1 MKQHQRPAQP
11 ILRKSEKDFYFFSNS
26 YQTDKKATAKPE
38 ISAMITFL
46 LLVLSLSLPSFTA
59 QNLLAQN
66 APVAIP
72 IEINGGNGA
81 EPYNDDLNQWTGG
94 WQAPQAIYDRGT
106 YQDNPEHWSQDRRSE
121 GSTWSNSDE
130 YDGYGILVVDM
141 QQLRT
146 INHFRVFQMF
156 SDGETTGIEIFMNST
171 YTGSTAPLSSDG
183 GWASVTS
190 GIIPIGPGQDNGDYI
205 SLPTAI
211 PVTEFSS
218 RYIKIH
224 AYNDGSGAYGDG
236 SYIEFKGIKAF
247 YFNGSSYSIN
257 YMRGGPIPELTVY
270 TYSTT
275 NIGMTTATGNG
286 EITDL
291 GLSAVTA
298 HGFCWNTDGTPI
310 IDDSHSDEGSLSEP
324 GEFSSSITGLSLGT
338 EYYIRAYATNA
349 EGTVYGDEE
358 YFTTSAGE
366 PVVSTQAATNI
377 SLTTATGNGT
387 ISDLGL
393 SNVTAHGFCWREY
406 YYGWPNIDDDSHTN
420 EGSSLST
427 GTFTSSITGLTPGT
441 WYNVRAYAT
450 NSQGTSYGTV
460 VYFQTNDFTYPSV
473 TTESVSNISYT
484 TATGHGTITDLG
496 IPNPT
501 AHGVCWNTTGS
512 PTIAGNHTDLGSASA
527 TGAFTTS
534 ITGLTNETTY
544 YVRAYATNAK
554 GTAYGETTSFTTLT
568 YNPFNWYALGTG
580 ADADVFA
587 VASSGDYV
595 YAGGLFTTIG
605 GNSIPRIARWDG
617 SSWTGL
623 GQGVDDGMVLAVA
636 VDGNDVYIGGNFYNV
651 SGSSINKIAKW
662 DGSSWS
668 SITTTPPNGTVSALA
683 VVNGILYAAGDFSMI
698 DGVNVNYIARWD
710 GSSWSALSEGVN
722 GIVYALAT
730 DGTNLYVGG
739 SFVGINGINNG
750 YRIARW
756 DGSQWSG
763 FGNGISH
770 ASVSAIAVMDGNV
783 YAGGSF
789 SDASGVPNTR
799 NLAKWDGSSWNSIC
813 TFGNATSVRAL
824 AVSNGAVYAG
834 GYFDAISGVQANNIA
849 KYNGSTWSR
858 IGSSSANGVNST
870 VNALSVSP
878 ALSSVIVGGSFS
890 QTYGISNGAYISRFT
905 DDDNNFSETIVWTG
919 STSSNWSTAANW
931 SNNAVPAA
939 SDNVTI
945 PAAPSNQPVV
955 NEAPGTPAVCNDI
968 TIATGASVTIAPG
981 KALTV
986 NGTLANNAGNSGLL
1000 LQSDASGTA
1009 SLLHNTAGVNATLQ
1023 RYIPGS
1029 TELDDM
1035 VYHLVSVPL
1044 TPETNSTSNLF
1055 LGSYLYNFSE
1065 NTNTWVIMGTPT
1077 TNILDETRGYM
1088 VYYPGANITYG
1099 FEGPMNH
1106 NSFTALTTFTPGK
1119 SPMAGNYGL
1128 NLVPNPY
1135 PSAIDWDAASGWTK
1149 TNLHNAVY
1157 VWNSAVSTSN
1167 YASYVNGASTN
1178 GGSRYIAPG
1187 QAFFVGANNLNP
1199 VLTMSYDVRLHH
1211 TVSFLKEHTI
1221 QNDLLLIH
1229 AEAGNKSDEAVI
1241 RFANGA
1247 TNSFDGEWDA
1257 YKMTGGES
1265 APQLG
1270 SLTEDGISL
1279 SINSLPLSG
1288 KPVSV
1293 PLTFS
1298 LNTDA
1303 DARFSFSGLN
1313 TFTAYQAIN
1322 LEDKLTGELIDL
1334 KQKSDYVFSH
1344 NTGNTAE
1351 RFVLHFG
1358 SPAGIEDAENHN
1370 ISSWFSGNTFYLST
1384 PEYVGEKAKVEVFSI
1399 SGQLL
1404 YSHELT
1410 LSNLQQF
1417 NLHAKGAV
1425 ITRVTL
1431 NTKVLNTK
1439 AVVL

>member
-1 MKQHQRPAQP
+1 M
-11 ILRKSEKDFYFFSNS
+11 
-26 YQTDKKATAKPE
+26 
-38 ISAMITFL
+38 
-46 LLVLSLSLPSFTA
+46 
-59 QNLLAQN
+59 
-66 APVAIP
+66 
-72 IEINGGNGA
+72 
-81 EPYNDDLNQWTGG
+81 
-94 WQAPQAIYDRGT
+94 
-106 YQDNPEHWSQDRRSE
+106 
-121 GSTWSNSDE
+121 
-130 YDGYGILVVDM
+130 
-141 QQLRT
+141 
-146 INHFRVFQMF
+146 
-156 SDGETTGIEIFMNST
+156 
-171 YTGSTAPLSSDG
+171 
-183 GWASVTS
+183 
-190 GIIPIGPGQDNGDYI
+190 
-205 SLPTAI
+205 
-211 PVTEFSS
+211 
-218 RYIKIH
+218 
-224 AYNDGSGAYGDG
+224 
-236 SYIEFKGIKAF
+236 
-247 YFNGSSYSIN
+247 
-257 YMRGGPIPELTVY
+257 
-270 TYSTT
+270 
-275 NIGMTTATGNG
+275 
-286 EITDL
+286 
-291 GLSAVTA
+291 
-298 HGFCWNTDGTPI
+298 
-310 IDDSHSDEGSLSEP
+310 
-324 GEFSSSITGLSLGT
+324 
-338 EYYIRAYATNA
+338 
-349 EGTVYGDEE
+349 
-358 YFTTSAGE
+358 
-366 PVVSTQAATNI
+366 
-377 SLTTATGNGT
+377 
-387 ISDLGL
+387 
-393 SNVTAHGFCWREY
+393 
-406 YYGWPNIDDDSHTN
+406 
-420 EGSSLST
+420 
-427 GTFTSSITGLTPGT
+427 
-441 WYNVRAYAT
+441 
-450 NSQGTSYGTV
+450 
-460 VYFQTNDFTYPSV
+460 
-473 TTESVSNISYT
+473 
-484 TATGHGTITDLG
+484 
-496 IPNPT
+496 
-501 AHGVCWNTTGS
+501 
-512 PTIAGNHTDLGSASA
+512 
-527 TGAFTTS
+527 
-534 ITGLTNETTY
+534 
-544 YVRAYATNAK
+544 
-554 GTAYGETTSFTTLT
+554 
-568 YNPFNWYALGTG
+568 GTG
-580 ADADVFA
+580 ANSDVFS

-617 SSWTGL
+617 SSWSGL

-636 VDGNDVYIGGNFYNV
+636 VDGNNVYIGGTFNNV
-651 SGSSINKIAKW
+651 SGNSINKIAKW

-683 VVNGILYAAGDFSMI
+683 VVNGILYAAGDFSMM

-710 GSSWSALSEGVN
+710 GSSWSALSSGVN
-722 GIVYALAT
+722 GIVYTLAT
-730 DGTNLYVGG
+730 DGTNLYAGG
-739 SFVGINGINNG
+739 SFSGITGINNG

-770 ASVSAIAVMDGNV
+770 ASVYTIAVMDGNV

-813 TFGNATSVRAL
+813 TLGNGTSVNAL

-834 GYFDAISGVQANNIA
+834 GYFDAISGVQTNNIA
-849 KYNGSTWSR
+849 KYNGNIWTR
-858 IGSSSANGVNST
+858 TGSSSVNGVSST
-870 VNALSVSP
+870 INALSVSP
-878 ALSSVIVGGSFS
+878 ALSSVIAGGQFS
-890 QTYGISNGAYISRFT
+890 QTFGISNGAYISRFT

-919 STSSNWSTAANW
+919 STSSNWNTGSNW
-931 SNNAVPAA
+931 SSGSVPTA

-1000 LQSDASGTA
+1000 LQSNASGTA

-1065 NTNTWVIMGTPT
+1065 STNTWVIMGTPT
-1077 TNILDETRGYM
+1077 TNIMDETRGYM
-1088 VYYPGANITYG
+1088 VYYPGAGITYG
-1099 FEGPMNH
+1099 FEGLINH

-1199 VLTMSYDVRLHH
+1199 VLAMSYDVRLHH
-1211 TVSFLKEHTI
+1211 SAPFLKEQTT
-1221 QNDLLLIH
+1221 QNNLLLIH
-1229 AEAGNKSDEAVI
+1229 ADAGNKSDEAVI

-1247 TNSFDGEWDA
+1247 TNIYDSEWDA
-1257 YKMTGGES
+1257 YKMTGGEN

-1270 SLTEDGISL
+1270 SLTADGISL
-1279 SINSLPLSG
+1279 SINSLSLSG

-1293 PLTFS
+1293 PVTFS
-1298 LNTDA
+1298 LNA
-1303 DARFSFSGLN
+1303 DANTRFSFSGLD

-1322 LEDKLTGELIDL
+1322 LEDKQTGELIDL
-1334 KQKSDYVFSH
+1334 KQKPEYVFSH
-1344 NTGNTAE
+1344 NAGNTAD

-1358 SPAGIEDAENHN
+1358 SPAGIEDAGNHN
-1370 ISSWFSGNTFYLST
+1370 ISSWVSGNTFYLST
-1384 PEYVGEKAKVEVFSI
+1384 PVYVGEKAKVEVFSI

-1404 YSHELT
+1404 YSRELT

-1417 NLHAKGAV
+1417 NLNVKGAV

-1431 NTKVLNTK
+1431 NNQVLNTK
-1439 AVVL
+1439 AIAL